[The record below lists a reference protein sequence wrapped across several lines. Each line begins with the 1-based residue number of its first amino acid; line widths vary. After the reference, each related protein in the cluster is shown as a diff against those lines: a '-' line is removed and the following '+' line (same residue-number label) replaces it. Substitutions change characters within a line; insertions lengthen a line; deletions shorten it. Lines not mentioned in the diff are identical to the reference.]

1 MSKEEIKDIDFDD
14 EMATILDVE
23 ILDDYGADTFMFS
36 NFFSNNLFLINEYK
50 LLYNYLMDKECYNIF
65 MKKNIRHIGPKMDLK
80 RILKNQELLK
90 DALREDMDN
99 MINLLNNQ
107 MIVYLE
113 TILETALPDCFISIF
128 VTNPKLILQTE
139 DCQNV
144 TGASFKDLL
153 NYESKEQ
160 YIIEVAKRVTD
171 KYWNSG
177 KMKKRLERIENILSF
192 KLPDDCKK
200 KMEELYDKRNE
211 IVHENS
217 ISEISMPVLHV
228 YSDQLEVLLK
238 GIATALKGKG
248 VKVCDNGLILTNE

>member
-1 MSKEEIKDIDFDD
+1 
-14 EMATILDVE
+14 
-23 ILDDYGADTFMFS
+23 
-36 NFFSNNLFLINEYK
+36 
-50 LLYNYLMDKECYNIF
+50 
-65 MKKNIRHIGPKMDLK
+65 
-80 RILKNQELLK
+80 
-90 DALREDMDN
+90 
-99 MINLLNNQ
+99 

-113 TILETALPDCFISIF
+113 TILETALADCFISIF
-128 VTNPKLILQTE
+128 VTTPKLILRTE

-177 KMKKRLERIENILSF
+177 KMKKRLERIENLLSF

-200 KMEELYDKRNE
+200 KMEELYGKRNE

-238 GIATALKGKG
+238 GIATALKCKG
-248 VKVCDNGLILTNE
+248 VKVCDNGLILTDE